1 MLSSNVS
8 ALKPMKIKTL
18 FAGLF
23 VTLALATQARANDNA
38 TTTAPEG
45 GYKGN
50 GKSENAT
57 APNGGGT
64 DHGSGK
70 KVSLSGEAKCAK
82 CILHEA
88 NTCQTVIQTKD
99 HGKVTTYDVAR
110 GFRADV
116 CTAAQMVNATGVVKD
131 VAGKHQLTLVKI
143 SAKEK

>member
-1 MLSSNVS
+1 
-8 ALKPMKIKTL
+8 MKI
-18 FAGLF
+18 
-23 VTLALATQARANDNA
+23 VTFFSCALATFVLVTHTLADD

-50 GKSENAT
+50 GKSEDVKVAAT
-57 APNGGGT
+57 EGHDKGNG
-64 DHGSGK
+64 K
-70 KVSLSGEAKCAK
+70 EVSLSGEAKCAK

-88 NTCQTVIQTKD
+88 DTCQTVIQTKD
-99 HGKVTTYDVAR
+99 HGKVTTYYVTQNDVAR

-143 SAKEK
+143 SAKK